1 MKALGASIGNCVHT
15 GGIVNFL
22 HLAEEAGYKAAF
34 LGPAVPVPRVVEAIR
49 REAPNLVAISYR
61 LTPENARA
69 VLEAFRAA
77 VDREGLRDGRR
88 FVFGGT
94 PPCAAE
100 AAKLDLFDAV
110 FDGAQPVPEIVA
122 WLRGEAARRGKEAYA
137 ETLVARIEQRHPWPL
152 LRHHFGMPSLEDTV
166 KGARRIARA
175 RVLDVLSIAP
185 DQNAQEF
192 FFRPAEMRPELDGA
206 GGVPVRSPE
215 DLARIHEAT
224 RTGSFPLLR
233 CYSGTNDL
241 VKWAAM
247 LHDTIRIAWG
257 AVPLFWYSRLDGR
270 STRPLD
276 VSIAENV
283 EAMGF
288 YASKGVP
295 VEVNES
301 HHWSLR
307 SAPDGVAVAAA
318 FLAAYNAKRAGVRTY
333 VAQYMFNNPR
343 GTSPANDLA
352 KMNAKIELIEAL
364 QDDSFRTYREAR
376 TGLNSLPL
384 DMDQAKGHLG
394 SSIHT
399 MMAIRPHILH
409 VVGYSEANYH
419 VGPKEL
425 IESCR
430 IAHGAVRNALLGLPD
445 PLTDEAVKTR
455 KAELVDEAT
464 FLLEEIRDLAR
475 PGVEDPWAHGETL
488 SRSVKAGILDAPH
501 LLGNPVACGKT
512 VTRMLDGAS
521 RAVDPGRGTPMTER
535 QRLKWLG
542 VA

>member
-1 MKALGASIGNCVHT
+1 MKVLGASIGNCVHT

-22 HLAEEAGYKAAF
+22 RIAEENGYRPIF
-34 LGPAVPVPRVVEAIR
+34 LGPAVPVDRVVKAIR
-49 REAPNLVAISYR
+49 DEEPELVAISYR

-69 VLEAFRAA
+69 ILTELRAD
-77 VDREGLRDGRR
+77 VEGARLRNRR

-100 AAKLDLFDAV
+100 ATRVGLFDAV
-110 FDGAQPVPEIVA
+110 FDGSQPIEEIVA
-122 WLRGEAARRGKEAYA
+122 WLRGEAAAQGQEAYSH
-137 ETLVARIEQRHPWPL
+137 TLLERVEQTYPWPL
-152 LRHHFGMPSLEDTV
+152 IRHHFGMPKLDDTMR
-166 KGARRIARA
+166 GAREIAEA

-192 FFRPAEMRPELDGA
+192 FFHPDRMRPELDGA
-206 GGVPVRSPE
+206 GGVMLRTPD
-215 DLARIHEAT
+215 DLRAIHEAT
-224 RTGSFPLLR
+224 RTGNFPLLR

-247 LHDTIRIAWG
+247 LRDTIHIAWG
-257 AVPLFWYSRLDGR
+257 AVPLFWYSQLDGR
-270 STRPLD
+270 STRPLE
-276 VSIAENV
+276 VSIAENA
-283 EAMGF
+283 EAMGW
-288 YASKGVP
+288 YASHDVP

-307 SAPDGVAVAAA
+307 DGSDAVAVAAA
-318 FLAAYNAKRAGVRTY
+318 FLAAYNAKKAGVRNY

-343 GTSPANDLA
+343 GTSPAMDLA
-352 KMNAKIELIEAL
+352 KMLAKIELVEGL
-364 QDDSFRTYREAR
+364 QDDSFRTLREAR
-376 TGLNSLPL
+376 SGLNSLPL

-399 MMAIRPHILH
+399 MMAIRPHIVH

-419 VGPKEL
+419 TGPKEL
-425 IESCR
+425 IESCK
-430 IAHGAVRNALLGLPD
+430 IARGAIRNALLGLWD
-445 PLTDEAVKTR
+445 PRTDEVVKTR
-455 KAELVDEAT
+455 KAELLDEAEY
-464 FLLEEIRDLAR
+464 LLDRIRALA
-475 PGVEDPWAHGETL
+475 PKDVADPLADPATL
-488 SRSVKAGILDAPH
+488 AKAVRRGILDAPH

-512 VTRMLDGAS
+512 ITRMVDGAS
-521 RAVDPGRGTPMTER
+521 RAVDPSGGKPMTER

>member
-1 MKALGASIGNCVHT
+1 MKVLGASIGNCVHT

-22 HLAEEAGYKAAF
+22 HLAEEAGYTATF
-34 LGPAVPVPRVVEAIR
+34 LGPAVPVLRVVEAIR
-49 REAPNLVAISYR
+49 TEKPDLVAISYR
-61 LTPENARA
+61 LTPENASA
-69 VLEAFRAA
+69 ILHQFTQA
-77 VDREGLRDGRR
+77 VDAKGLRKGRR

-100 AAKLDLFDAV
+100 ASKTRLFDAV
-110 FDGAQPVPEIVA
+110 FDGGQPLPEIVA
-122 WLRGEAARRGKEAYA
+122 WLRGEAASRGKESYA
-137 ETLVARIEQRHPWPL
+137 HTLVERIEQRHPWPL
-152 LRHHFGMPSLEDTV
+152 IRHHFGMPSLEETV
-166 KGARRIARA
+166 RCAQEIAEA
-175 RVLDVLSIAP
+175 HALDVLSIAP

-192 FFRPAEMRPELDGA
+192 LFRPGEMRPELDGA
-206 GGVPVRSPE
+206 GGVPVRSPD
-215 DLARIHEAT
+215 DLHRIHEAT
-224 RTGSFPLLR
+224 RRGNFPLIR

-247 LHDTIRIAWG
+247 LVDTIEIAWG
-257 AVPLFWYSRLDGR
+257 AIPLFWYSQLDGR
-270 STRPLD
+270 SKRPLE
-276 VSIAENV
+276 VSIVENV

-288 YASKGVP
+288 YASKDVP

-307 SAPDGVAVAAA
+307 DAPDAVAVAAA
-318 FLAAYNAKRAGVRTY
+318 FLAAYSAKKAGVRTY

-352 KMNAKIELIEAL
+352 KMYAKIELVESL
-364 QDDSFRTYREAR
+364 QGGSFRVYREAR

-399 MMAIRPHILH
+399 MMAIRPQILH

-430 IAHGAVRNALLGLPD
+430 IAQGAVRNALLGLPD
-445 PLTDEAVKTR
+445 PLTDEAIKTR
-455 KAELVDEAT
+455 KAELVDEAR
-464 FLLEEIRDLAR
+464 FLLDEVRDFAG
-475 PGVEDPWAHGETL
+475 PGVEDPWAHPETL
-488 SRSVKAGILDAPH
+488 ARAVKAGILDAPH
-501 LLGNPVACGKT
+501 LLGNPVACGRT
-512 VTRMLDGAS
+512 ITRMIDGAS
-521 RAVDPGRGTPMTER
+521 RAVDPETGKPMTER

-542 VA
+542 VT

>member
-1 MKALGASIGNCVHT
+1 MKVLGASIGNCVHT

-22 HLAEEAGYKAAF
+22 HLAEEAGYTAAF

-49 REAPNLVAISYR
+49 KEEPELVAISYR

-69 VLEAFRAA
+69 VLADLKAA
-77 VDREGLRDGRR
+77 VDREGLRLGRR

-94 PPCAAE
+94 PPCASE
-100 AAKLDLFDAV
+100 ASKLDLFDAV
-110 FDGAQPVPEIVA
+110 FDGGQPVPEIVG
-122 WLRGEAARRGKEAYA
+122 WIRGEASSRGEEDYPDS
-137 ETLVARIEQRHPWPL
+137 LVERIEQRHPWPL
-152 LRHHFGMPSLEDTV
+152 LRHHFGMPNLEETIE
-166 KGARRIARA
+166 GARTIAGARA
-175 RVLDVLSIAP
+175 LDVLSIAP

-206 GGVPVRSPE
+206 GGVPVRSPD
-215 DLARIHEAT
+215 DLRRIREAT
-224 RTGSFPLLR
+224 RTGNYPLLR

-247 LHDTIRIAWG
+247 LRDTIRIAWG
-257 AVPLFWYSRLDGR
+257 AVPLFWYSQLDGR
-270 STRPLD
+270 STRPLR

-283 EAMGF
+283 EAMAS
-288 YASKGVP
+288 YASKGIP

-307 SAPDGVAVAAA
+307 DAPDGVAVAAA
-318 FLAAYNAKRAGVRTY
+318 FLAAYNAKAAGVRTY

-352 KMNAKIELIEAL
+352 KMYAKIELIEAL
-364 QDDSFRTYREAR
+364 QDDSFRTFREAR

-399 MMAIRPHILH
+399 MMAIRPHVLH

-425 IESCR
+425 VESCK
-430 IAHGAVRNALLGLPD
+430 IAQGAVRNALLGLPD
-445 PLTDEAVKTR
+445 PLTDEAIKTR
-455 KAELVDEAT
+455 KAELVEEGT
-464 FLLEEIRDLAR
+464 FLLQEIRDLAG
-475 PGVEDPWAHGETL
+475 PGVKDPWAHPETL
-488 SRSVKAGILDAPH
+488 ARAVKSGVLDAPH
-501 LLGNPVACGKT
+501 LLGNPAACGT
-512 VTRMLDGAS
+512 TITRMIDGAS
-521 RAVDPGRGTPMTER
+521 RAVDPATGKPMTER
-535 QRLKWLG
+535 QRMKWLG
-542 VA
+542 AA